1 MAQNFTSVA
10 GTSAGTLGATVA
22 GACAAV
28 GTALSWPTRPVD
40 FSICVA
46 LVVFASW
53 RPGKALLGALLF
65 AFFDALQ
72 LRLQVGSDL
81 IPYQL
86 FQMIPYVMTLIA
98 LTIFGSKIA
107 GPKSK
112 GKPYY
117 REER

>member
-1 MAQNFTSVA
+1 
-10 GTSAGTLGATVA
+10 
-22 GACAAV
+22 
-28 GTALSWPTRPVD
+28 
-40 FSICVA
+40 
-46 LVVFASW
+46 
-53 RPGKALLGALLF
+53 
-65 AFFDALQ
+65 LQ
-72 LRLQVGSDL
+72 LRLQVGTNL
-81 IPYQL
+81 LPYQL

>member
-1 MAQNFTSVA
+1 MHRDGTRHGAPDDTRQRVGIALESCEARARLGDHVAVAQLRQCLDQRRAQNA
-10 GTSAGTLGATVA
+10 DIR
-22 GACAAV
+22 C
-28 GTALSWPTRPVD
+28 
-40 FSICVA
+40 
-46 LVVFASW
+46 LVFGDAPS
-53 RPGKALLGALLF
+53 
-65 AFFDALQ
+65 DALQ
-72 LRLQVGSDL
+72 LRLQVGTNL
-81 IPYQL
+81 LPYQL